1 MGIIIKVLL
10 SSLILIQISAC
21 SRSYS
26 ERQNEPAQLLQTSK
40 QTNKTTP
47 QTIPSA
53 VASSSSLGASI
64 TPEYLAGSSTMVAN
78 QILVISSKG
87 QSFKNSDKQLKVKE
101 QVSLNQLSIKMALLT
116 LKHDKLDKNAIK
128 KKMAEL
134 KKKNPSLHIQP
145 NYTYY
150 LNGKENTN
158 RRAIPQY
165 ALKMT
170 GLNKKNRSTGK
181 GIKIALIDT
190 PIDAKHPALKGASI
204 KTYNYVETKG
214 MKHGTAI
221 AGILVGRGRIKGV
234 APDAQLI
241 SIGAFNEPQ
250 NSKSLGLSTS
260 FVLGKAF
267 NKALEENVN
276 IINLS
281 FGSTEVDPLMQRL
294 AAETL
299 ARHTVLLASVGN
311 DNHQTSVR
319 YPASIKGV
327 YAITAIDAKSKIYK
341 RANTGSPVDYALPGV
356 GILTTKP
363 GGKYTSVTGTSFATA
378 YASGI
383 FALQLA
389 ERNTINFLHTS
400 VIDLGKKGKDNFFGR
415 GLIRY

>member
-1 MGIIIKVLL
+1 MGIVIKVLL
-10 SSLILIQISAC
+10 SSLILIQINAC

-26 ERQNEPAQLLQTSK
+26 DRQNEPAQLLQTSK

-47 QTIPSA
+47 QTA
-53 VASSSSLGASI
+53 VASSSSLLGTSI

-78 QILVISSKG
+78 QILVISKKG
-87 QSFKNSDKQLKVKE
+87 QSFKNSDKQLKVTE
-101 QVSLNQLSIKMALLT
+101 QVSLNQLSIKIALLT

-134 KKKNPSLHIQP
+134 KKNNPSLHIQP
-145 NYTYY
+145 NFIYY
-150 LNGKENTN
+150 LNGKENSKQ
-158 RRAIPQY
+158 RAIPQY

-190 PIDAKHPALKGASI
+190 PIDTKHPSLKGASI
-204 KTYNYVETKG
+204 KKYNYVETKG

-383 FALQLA
+383 FALQLE
-389 ERNTINFLHTS
+389 ERNTINFLHIS